1 MQVPNVWLHPP
12 SHRREADGAKALLSV
27 PDGDHLTLLNVYNN
41 YRQSMS
47 TPLSFI
53 LFHYLDAHNNR
64 DNYLSARALSQAD
77 NVRTQLLRIME
88 RNDLDIVSINNEKKL
103 YDRIKQ
109 VLICGFFTQVAY
121 KEGVKGSYVTAKDN
135 QVWSAE

>member
-12 SHRREADGAKALLSV
+12 NHRREADAAKALLSV

-41 YRQSMS
+41 YIQSMS

-88 RNDLDIVSINNEKKL
+88 RDDLDIVSINNEKKL
-103 YDRIKQ
+103 YDGIKQ
-109 VLICGFFTQVAY
+109 TLYVGFSRRLLIR
-121 KEGVKGSYVTAKDN
+121 KG
-135 QVWSAE
+135 

>member
-88 RNDLDIVSINNEKKL
+88 RNDLDIVSINNEKSSTTESNKFL
-103 YDRIKQ
+103 YVGFSRRL
-109 VLICGFFTQVAY
+109 LIR
-121 KEGVKGSYVTAKDN
+121 KG
-135 QVWSAE
+135 